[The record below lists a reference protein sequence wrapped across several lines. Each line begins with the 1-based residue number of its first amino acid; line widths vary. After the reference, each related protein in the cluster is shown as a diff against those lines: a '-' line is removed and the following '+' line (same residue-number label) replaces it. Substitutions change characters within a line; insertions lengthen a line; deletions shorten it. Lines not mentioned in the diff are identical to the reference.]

1 MDNIQMAEK
10 IKILCKTKKITVK
23 LLLENCNINRNF
35 IYDLKNNNKPS
46 IETLEKIADYFDCST
61 DYLLVRTDNPDSHKK

>member
-1 MDNIQMAEK
+1 MAEK

-46 IETLEKIADYFDCST
+46 IETLE
-61 DYLLVRTDNPDSHKK
+61 